1 MGSTMLL
8 SGQIKSIAK
17 YVEASKR
24 KQIFFT
30 SLCQYHLMAD
40 GQPS

>member
-1 MGSTMLL
+1 MESTKLL

-24 KQIFFT
+24 KQNFLLVYASVI
-30 SLCQYHLMAD
+30 
-40 GQPS
+40 